1 MEDFIVSARKYRPST
16 FKSVVGQEAIVS
28 TLKNAIAN
36 RHLAHSFLFCG
47 QRGVGKTSCA
57 RILAKTINCEHLT
70 PEGEA
75 CNKCDSCISFN
86 DGRSLNIH
94 ELDAAS
100 NNSVDDIR
108 LLIEQVR
115 SAPQAGK
122 YKVYIIDEVH
132 MLSTQAF
139 NAFLKTLEEPPS
151 YAIFILATTEK
162 HKIIPTILSR
172 CQIFDFKRIQLKDVA
187 GHLQYISVQEGITA
201 DPEALHIIA
210 EKSDG
215 SMRDALSIYDQM
227 VSFAGKQLT
236 YKKVIDNLNILDYNY
251 YFRITDGIAQG
262 DVPQV
267 LLIFDEILAN
277 GFDGLLF
284 IGGLSEH
291 FRNLVVAKNPA
302 TAPLVEKGVQM
313 KEKYVAQA
321 ALCTENFLFGGLS
334 LLNQCGIN
342 YKMAVNQRLLVEI
355 TLIRLCSPQLQQ
367 TTTAAPLQQPVRTT
381 PAKTASQADAKI
393 IKHTEAKAAAAEPA
407 NNNSKPSAP
416 AETAKP
422 KTTPKPNFLSV
433 HKLIGDEPAAGE
445 SKTVVKAT
453 GETKPVSEELLL
465 QSWSDYIE
473 MNKEKK
479 RSLCS
484 IMTLCQPIKAGDTEA
499 AYEITVGN
507 SVQMQT
513 IEEHKNELLDFLRS
527 RLHSDQLKLNISIS
541 KAEVKSKPYTAQEKF
556 EYMKNKNA
564 DVAKLSDQ
572 LGLELP

>member
-16 FKSVVGQEAIVS
+16 FKSVVGQDAIVS
-28 TLKNAIAN
+28 TLKNAITN

-57 RILAKTINCEHLT
+57 RILAKTINCEHQT
-70 PEGEA
+70 PDGEA
-75 CNKCDSCISFN
+75 CNKCDSCRSFN
-86 DGRSLNIH
+86 EGRSLNIH

-139 NAFLKTLEEPPS
+139 NAFLKTLEEPPP

-187 GHLQYISVQEGITA
+187 GHLAYISTQEGVET
-201 DPEALHIIA
+201 DMEALHIIA

-227 VSFAGKQLT
+227 VSFAGRQLT
-236 YKKVIDNLNILDYNY
+236 YKKVIDNLNILDYDY
-251 YFRITDGIAQG
+251 YFKITSDIING
-262 DVPQV
+262 DVSAA
-267 LLIFDEILAN
+267 LLVFDEILSN
-277 GFDGLLF
+277 GFDSYLF

-291 FRNLVVAKNPA
+291 LRNLIVAKNPT
-302 TAPLVEKGVQM
+302 TAPLVEKGSQM
-313 KEKYVAQA
+313 KEKYIIQA
-321 ALCTENFLFGGLS
+321 ALCPESFLFSGLT

-355 TLIRLCSPQLQQ
+355 ALIRLCTPSLQQ
-367 TTTAAPLQQPVRTT
+367 TASSPVQQAPHVSLTPKSHPASVSKVSTSETSSGVPKDKLTAVHT
-381 PAKTASQADAKI
+381 PI
-393 IKHTEAKAAAAEPA
+393 PEAKEQKST
-407 NNNSKPSAP
+407 SKL
-416 AETAKP
+416 
-422 KTTPKPNFLSV
+422 NFLSV
-433 HKLIGDEPAAGE
+433 QKIIGDIPMPLSVTTAEHA
-445 SKTVVKAT
+445 STDH
-453 GETKPVSEELLL
+453 KPVAITSE
-465 QSWSDYIE
+465 QIHQAWSNYI
-473 MNKEKK
+473 NTHKEKK
-479 RSLCS
+479 RNLCS
-484 IMTLCQPIKAGDTEA
+484 IMTLVEPVLNTDDNSYI
-499 AYEITVGN
+499 EIILGNTV
-507 SVQMQT
+507 QQQT
-513 IEEHKNELLDFLRS
+513 MEEHKTELLDFLRQ
-527 RLHSDQLKLNISIS
+527 QLNHPILKIHTIVS
-541 KAEVKSKPYTAQEKF
+541 KSESKTKPYTAQEKY
-556 EYMKNKNA
+556 EHMKNKNS
-564 DVAKLSDQ
+564 DVEKLSSQ